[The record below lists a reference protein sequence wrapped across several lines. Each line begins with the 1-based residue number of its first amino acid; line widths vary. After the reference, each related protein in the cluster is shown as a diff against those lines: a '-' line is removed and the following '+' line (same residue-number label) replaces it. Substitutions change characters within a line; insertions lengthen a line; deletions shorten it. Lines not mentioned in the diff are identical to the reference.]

1 MMTKGLVILLVVS
14 QLIFSSCQNRKSGN
28 QTEKSSSGTELK
40 KDNSTLKNNEIVSS
54 TTTNKDGISLK
65 YTFNNSVGICILELN
80 GEIIELKQ
88 ERTASGI
95 KYSNEHFIYTNWH
108 GETNLFKDGKLIFS
122 DSK

>member
-1 MMTKGLVILLVVS
+1 MTKGLVILLVAS

-40 KDNSTLKNNEIVSS
+40 KDDSTLKNNEIVSS

-65 YTFNNSVGICILELN
+65 CTFNNSDGTCILELN

-108 GETNLFKDGKLIFS
+108 GEPNLFKDGKLIFS

>member
-1 MMTKGLVILLVVS
+1 MKSKMVILFIVS
-14 QLIFSSCQNRKSGN
+14 LLTFGSCNNKKSNG
-28 QTEKSSSGTELK
+28 EIIKGELKSADSSS
-40 KDNSTLKNNEIVSS
+40 KNINIVSS

-65 YTFNNSVGICILELN
+65 YTFNNSDGTCILELN

>member
-1 MMTKGLVILLVVS
+1 MTKGIVVLFVAS
-14 QLIFSSCQNRKSGN
+14 LLIFSSCQNRKSSN
-28 QTEKSSSGTELK
+28 QTANSSSGTELK
-40 KDNSTLKNNEIVSS
+40 TDNSSQKDTSIVSS
-54 TTTNKDGISLK
+54 ATTNKEGISLK
-65 YTFNNSVGICILELN
+65 YTFNNSDGSCILELN
-80 GEIIELKQ
+80 GEIIKLNQ

>member
-1 MMTKGLVILLVVS
+1 MTKGLVILFVAS

-40 KDNSTLKNNEIVSS
+40 KDDSTLKNNEIVSS

-65 YTFNNSVGICILELN
+65 YTFNNSDGTCILELN

-95 KYSNEHFIYTNWH
+95 KYSNKHFIYTNWH

>member
-1 MMTKGLVILLVVS
+1 MIKGLVVLFVASLLF
-14 QLIFSSCQNRKSGN
+14 FSSCQNRKSN
-28 QTEKSSSGTELK
+28 NKTSRSSSGTELK
-40 KDNSTLKNNEIVSS
+40 PEESSLKSNEIISS

-65 YTFNNSVGICILELN
+65 YTFNNSDGTCILELN

-88 ERTASGI
+88 ERMASGI

>member
-1 MMTKGLVILLVVS
+1 MTKGLVILLVVS
-14 QLIFSSCQNRKSGN
+14 QLIFSSCQN
-28 QTEKSSSGTELK
+28 QSSSGTELK
-40 KDNSTLKNNEIVSS
+40 KDDSTLKNNEIVSS
-54 TTTNKDGISLK
+54 TTTNKDGIFLK
-65 YTFNNSVGICILELN
+65 YTFNNSDGTCILELN